1 MKKRPQK
8 SFSCFIILTVFCFQ
22 QSVFSQNYNLNF
34 GLRQPQDSSIFPVP
48 QAKTQL
54 QKRKPKNEV
63 QATLKQVSEK
73 TPPPNIILIL
83 TDDQGWGDLSM
94 TGNTNLSTPN
104 IDQLA
109 SDGVFLERFYVS
121 PVCSPTRAELLTGRY
136 HVRGGV
142 WSTGAG
148 GERLDLD
155 ETTIAEIFKNA
166 GYSTAAF
173 GKWHNGMQAPY
184 HPNSRG
190 FDDYYG
196 FCSGHWGNYYNPML
210 EHNGEIVK
218 GNGFIIDDFTQ
229 HGIEFMEKNRNKP
242 FFLYLPFNTPH
253 SPMQVPDRFWD
264 KYKDKELEMFNRD
277 KDKEDIPF
285 TKAALAMCENIDWN
299 VGRITKKVEELG
311 LSENT
316 IIIYFSDNGPNG
328 VRWNDGMKGKKGST
342 DEGGVR
348 SPMIMKWQGTLK
360 AGKKVRQIASA
371 IDLLPTLADL
381 AGIQFETQKPI
392 DGISIKPLLLDEN
405 PNWDERII
413 YNYWKGKTS
422 LRTQNFRLDS
432 QNKLYDM
439 ENDPGQCTDVFDKFP
454 EVHKNLVAAKEKW
467 VKNVVSELDE
477 KAVRSFPIGHSSVF
491 QTQLPARDAI
501 GLGKIKRSNIWP
513 NSSYLLNWTS
523 TNDKITFDAEVLM
536 EGYYEVDLF
545 YTCAKKDIG
554 STVELSFKSS
564 KINFKINEVFD
575 PPLLKNDDVYQRS
588 EGFVKEFKR
597 IKVGTIHLEK
607 GTGLLTL
614 KATDIPGSQV
624 MDFRLLLL
632 KKL

>member
-8 SFSCFIILTVFCFQ
+8 SFSYFIILTVFCFQ

-34 GLRQPQDSSIFPVP
+34 GLRQPQGSLIFPVP
-48 QAKTQL
+48 QAKRQL
-54 QKRKPKNEV
+54 PELKPKNEV
-63 QATLKQVSEK
+63 QATLEQVSEK
-73 TPPPNIILIL
+73 TTPPNIILIL

-109 SDGVFLERFYVS
+109 
-121 PVCSPTRAELLTGRY
+121 
-136 HVRGGV
+136 
-142 WSTGAG
+142 
-148 GERLDLD
+148 
-155 ETTIAEIFKNA
+155 
-166 GYSTAAF
+166 
-173 GKWHNGMQAPY
+173 
-184 HPNSRG
+184 
-190 FDDYYG
+190 
-196 FCSGHWGNYYNPML
+196 
-210 EHNGEIVK
+210 
-218 GNGFIIDDFTQ
+218 
-229 HGIEFMEKNRNKP
+229 
-242 FFLYLPFNTPH
+242 FLYLPFNTPH
-253 SPMQVPDRFWD
+253 SPMQVPDRFWENF
-264 KYKDKELEMFNRD
+264 KDKELEMFNRD
-277 KDKEDIPF
+277 KAKEDIPF

-348 SPMIMKWQGTLK
+348 SPMIMKWQGTFK
-360 AGKKVRQIASA
+360 VGKKIRQITSA

-439 ENDPGQCTDVFDKFP
+439 ENDPGQCTDVSDKFP
-454 EVHKNLVAAKEKW
+454 EIHKNLIAAKEKW
-467 VKNVVSELDE
+467 VKNVASELDE
-477 KAVRSFPIGHSSVF
+477 KAVRSFPIGHPSVF

-501 GLGKIKRSNIWP
+501 GHGKIKRSNIWP

-536 EGYYEVDLF
+536 EGDYEVDLF
-545 YTCAKKDIG
+545 YTCAQKDIG

-575 PPLLKNDDVYQRS
+575 PLPLKNNDIYPRG

-597 IKVGTIHLEK
+597 VKVGTIYLEK
-607 GTGLLTL
+607 GTGILTL

>member
-1 MKKRPQK
+1 MKRRPQK
-8 SFSCFIILTVFCFQ
+8 LFSCFIILTVFCFQ
-22 QSVFSQNYNLNF
+22 QSFFLQNYNLNF
-34 GLRQPQDSSIFPVP
+34 GLRQPQGSSIFPVP

-54 QKRKPKNEV
+54 PERKPKNEV
-63 QATLKQVSEK
+63 HVTLKQLSKK
-73 TPPPNIILIL
+73 TLPPNIILIL

>member
-1 MKKRPQK
+1 M
-8 SFSCFIILTVFCFQ
+8 
-22 QSVFSQNYNLNF
+22 
-34 GLRQPQDSSIFPVP
+34 
-48 QAKTQL
+48 
-54 QKRKPKNEV
+54 
-63 QATLKQVSEK
+63 KQVSEK